1 MSAAIIDGL
10 EFDVPVDHAQIKA
23 LARFH
28 RQQLGEAI
36 YHEDQHIGELG
47 ISHRVKIAN
56 FTHQLSPEDRLMF
69 YKVYNHELR
78 RLAVD
83 DPLHPPHAEEGV
95 NIFLLIVIMAII
107 AVILYFAFVRHVT
120 AG

>member
-1 MSAAIIDGL
+1 MTLTTIDGL
-10 EFDVPVDHAQIKA
+10 EFDVPLDHAQIKA
-23 LARFH
+23 LARLH

-47 ISHRVKIAN
+47 IMHRAKIAG
-56 FTHQLSPEDRLMF
+56 FTRQLPIEQRHEF

-95 NIFLLIVIMAII
+95 NVFLLVVILLIV

-120 AG
+120 G